1 MSSVFQV
8 FVALFAVTA
17 ITLQPVS
24 ANEGK
29 GTIGV
34 IGLVCVDLKGQ
45 THTWESESRAAFES
59 CMDDVIQSWESRRRE
74 ELERARA
81 CANEI
86 TSIGHESAEDPD
98 LIRGFKSYQRALTRA
113 QKRR

>member
-1 MSSVFQV
+1 M
-8 FVALFAVTA
+8 
-17 ITLQPVS
+17 QPVS

-45 THTWESESRAAFES
+45 THTWESENRAEFES
-59 CMDDVIQSWESRRRE
+59 CMDDVIKSWEIRRRE
-74 ELERARA
+74 ELERIRA
-81 CANEI
+81 CSNEM
-86 TSIGHESAEDPD
+86 TQMGVDAVEEPD

-113 QKRR
+113 QKLR